1 MVFDSQL
8 ITKVSERIVVKL
20 STIFRDED
28 PRDPKLVNDAL
39 PDEATNILHH
49 DGC

>member
-8 ITKVSERIVVKL
+8 MTKVSERIIVKL
-20 STIFRDED
+20 SAIVKDED
-28 PRDPKLVNDAL
+28 PRDPKLANDAL
-39 PDEATNILHH
+39 PNEATDILHR